1 MDNAD
6 YKILIVDDDPA
17 ILASTETLL
26 AAYLP
31 HTLITCECPERALEY
46 LRHEPIAVVLTDHYM
61 PTMTGAE
68 LLKQAHRI
76 NPAIRGVL
84 VTGRATKQVIL
95 DGMNKGYVWKCL
107 EKPWIPG
114 DLVAVTKDA
123 LERYHSIV
131 HPPTPVPAVP
141 EASAKGS
148 GATPP
153 ASSDAEPARRKI
165 VIQKGMVGRKR
176 PVASPAL
183 ERLKEKSIIIGKRG
197 SGGGAQV
204 RVRKPSS
211 AAAKGAAAKGTP
223 LRTLRVRAVPVAS
236 RKIAPSN
243 GVLSAAD
250 LLDNRYRIEGKL
262 QEGGSGVVYRAK
274 DTLLNMPVAIK
285 VLLDELTH
293 DRVAMAQL
301 LDEARFAMQLSHRH
315 IIRLHNVNVTN
326 GRYYLVME
334 MINGLSLREIL
345 NRESVL
351 DTASVARV
359 ANVLGD
365 ALGYAHRHGVY
376 HRDLKPDNI
385 MVTDDGVLKIIDFG
399 MACLA
404 RQARQHED
412 ICGTPFYMSPEEIR
426 GEMLDAR
433 ADVYAMGVLLHEL
446 LTGRLPFEGEDPPE
460 DFLNFTPVCSPELPM
475 ALKAVLE
482 RAMALDRSSRWA
494 DVVAFASAFLTASGE
509 PAAG

>member
-17 ILASTETLL
+17 ILATTETLL

-31 HTLITCECPERALEY
+31 NTLITCTCSERALEY
-46 LRHEPIAVVLTDHYM
+46 LRCEPIAVVLSDHYM

-76 NPAIRGVL
+76 NPGIRGVL
-84 VTGRATKQVIL
+84 VTARATKQVIL

-107 EKPWIPG
+107 EKPWIPC

-123 LERYHSIV
+123 LERYHRSV
-131 HPPTPVPAVP
+131 HPPTPVSAAP
-141 EASAKGS
+141 EASAANS
-148 GATPP
+148 GVAPP
-153 ASSDAEPARRKI
+153 ASSGAAPVRRKI

-176 PVASPAL
+176 PSTSPAL
-183 ERLKEKSIIIGKRG
+183 KRLKEKSITIGKRV

-204 RVRKPSS
+204 RLRKSS
-211 AAAKGAAAKGTP
+211 GAAVVGSDPKGTP
-223 LRTLRVRAVPVAS
+223 VRTLRVRSVPVAS
-236 RKIAPSN
+236 RKVASSN
-243 GVLSAAD
+243 GLLSVGD

-285 VLLDELTH
+285 VLLDELAN

-315 IIRLHNVNVTN
+315 IIRLHNVYASD

-334 MINGLSLREIL
+334 LIHGLSLREIL
-345 NRESVL
+345 SRESAL

-399 MACLA
+399 LACLA

-426 GEMLDAR
+426 GDILDAR
-433 ADVYAMGVLLHEL
+433 ADVYAMGILLHEL
-446 LTGRLPFEGEDPPE
+446 LTGRLPIAGEDPPE
-460 DFLNFTPVCSPELPM
+460 DFLNFTPTCSPGLPTVM
-475 ALKAVLE
+475 KAVLE
-482 RAMALDRSSRWA
+482 RAMALDRSSRWP
-494 DVVAFASAFLTASGE
+494 DVVAFTNAFC
-509 PAAG
+509 AACRELAAN